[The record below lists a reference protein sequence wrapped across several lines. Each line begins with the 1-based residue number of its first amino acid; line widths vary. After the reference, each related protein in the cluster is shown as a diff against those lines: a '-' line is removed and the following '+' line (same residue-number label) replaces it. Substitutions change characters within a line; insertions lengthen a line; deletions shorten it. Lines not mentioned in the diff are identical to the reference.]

1 MGLLGKLFR
10 SDKKSNAKE
19 THALTYRVGINE
31 TCRSLAKRFYG
42 DESQWER
49 TYSANERLIRDE
61 VQTSTAVLLPGTEIV
76 VPEPTFGL
84 DGRSYAPA
92 PAGAA

>member
-1 MGLLGKLFR
+1 M
-10 SDKKSNAKE
+10 
-19 THALTYRVGINE
+19 GINE
-31 TCRSLAKRFYG
+31 TCRSLATRFYG

-49 TYSANERLIRDE
+49 IYSANERLIRDE